1 VAIRIYCVNCGQR
14 IKAQDD
20 MGGMRVLCPTCG
32 ERMQIP
38 AVEKPP
44 GAEAPKVLLPD
55 LKTAALFTAEDFK
68 SQPKREK
75 YPKDAVAPLPEMVDK
90 GAGPLN
96 RVKPV
101 RVWRGSLYMLF
112 LLAFIP
118 LVISVFFSSND
129 KPLDRLQR
137 TIDSLPADNRA
148 KADRSLQLA
157 KEGQASLDD
166 VFQYIPDHK
175 VEGAWLPR
183 ETESHIALSIVT
195 FVGFMFLLV
204 VCFPK
209 GYSRLVLMLLIAL
222 FTGTFGIMLLLL
234 VQLCSSSGLAVVAA
248 GPFGI
253 IIALIGISYRVALDP
268 AMPFFTSF
276 LGFTFGVGLCEEIIK
291 ALPIFLMFLGRK
303 RLRWHQCC
311 ALGMASGVGFG
322 VAEGLH
328 YASAFYNGL
337 FPQEIYYVRFISC
350 TMLHAVWAG
359 AAALFLHRFQKLT
372 RGNLTF
378 LDGFYRLLILISIP
392 MVLHGLYDTLLK
404 KDIDGIALAVA
415 LVSFGW
421 LAIMIETARE
431 KEGDAFV
438 EVTKESDPIEFAA
451 LASDRPLS
459 PPTPLPHLM
468 PAADMPQPGPAER

>member
-1 VAIRIYCVNCGQR
+1 
-14 IKAQDD
+14 

-32 ERMQIP
+32 ERVQIP
-38 AVEKPP
+38 VVEKRS
-44 GAEAPKVLLPD
+44 AAAPKVELPAM
-55 LKTAALFTAEDFK
+55 KTAALFTPEDFK
-68 SQPKREK
+68 SHPRRLRTG
-75 YPKDAVAPLPEMVDK
+75 PATVAAPMPEMVDK
-90 GAGPLN
+90 GAPPLN

-112 LLAFIP
+112 LVAFIP
-118 LVISVFFSSND
+118 LAISVFFSSND

-137 TIDSLPADNRA
+137 TIDSLPAENRA
-148 KADRSLQLA
+148 KAEGALRLA

-175 VEGAWLPR
+175 VEGAWVPR
-183 ETESHIALSIVT
+183 DTEMHIALSLVT
-195 FVGFMFLLV
+195 FIGFIFLLV
-204 VCFPK
+204 ICFPK

-222 FTGTFGIMLLLL
+222 FTGTFGIMLLMLL
-234 VQLCSSSGLAVVAA
+234 QIASVSGLALVAA

-253 IIALIGISYRVALDP
+253 VIALIGISYRVALDP
-268 AMPFFTSF
+268 SMPFFSSF

-291 ALPIFLMFLGRK
+291 ALPIFLIFLGRK

-328 YASAFYNGL
+328 YSSTFYNGL
-337 FPQEIYYVRFISC
+337 FSQEIYYVRFISC
-350 TMLHAVWAG
+350 VMLHAIWAG

-372 RGNLTF
+372 SGSLTF
-378 LDGFYRLLILISIP
+378 FDGFLRLLILISIP

-431 KEGDAFV
+431 KEGDVFK
-438 EVTKESDPIEFAA
+438 EVTKESDPVEFAA
-451 LASDRPLS
+451 LASDRPIS

-468 PAADMPQPGPAER
+468 PAVDLPQPGNADR